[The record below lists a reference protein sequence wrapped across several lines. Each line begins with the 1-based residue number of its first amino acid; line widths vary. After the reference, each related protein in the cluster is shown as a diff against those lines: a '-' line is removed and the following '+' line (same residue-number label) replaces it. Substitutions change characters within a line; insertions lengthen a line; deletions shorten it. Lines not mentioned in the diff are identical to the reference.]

1 MGETLNEIHL
11 HGAAHAR
18 ARVHRRVYSARQRE
32 PITYLE
38 DLQAI
43 FENVDIGEPY
53 RGVHDLLQREG
64 VFFQTEEA
72 EAHPVVAAGPF
83 YAGQQLRSG
92 R

>member
-1 MGETLNEIHL
+1 MGGVNAVHLYGSDYAGPCTLV
-11 HGAAHAR
+11 R
-18 ARVHRRVYSARQRE
+18 TYSARQRE
-32 PITYLE
+32 LLTYLE

-43 FENVDIGEPY
+43 FEDVDLGEPY
-53 RGVHDLLQREG
+53 RGVHDLLEREG

-83 YAGQQLRSG
+83 YGGQQLRSG